1 MFNEKTSYEIIFK
14 FMKEAFIALLSFIV
28 SLAAKCTS
36 LNNELYLVR
45 PTFINL
51 NPKEL
56 YHYPLMISLK
66 RWNESCYSLDDSCAR
81 ICSPNKTEVINLN
94 VLDLTNRKN
103 ESKIFEKKKSFDCK
117 CELDDS
123 KFNSNQM

>member
-1 MFNEKTSYEIIFK
+1 
-14 FMKEAFIALLSFIV
+14 MKETFIALLSFIV

-56 YHYPLMISLK
+56 YHYPLMISL
-66 RWNESCYSLDDSCAR
+66 
-81 ICSPNKTEVINLN
+81 
-94 VLDLTNRKN
+94 
-103 ESKIFEKKKSFDCK
+103 
-117 CELDDS
+117 
-123 KFNSNQM
+123 

>member
-1 MFNEKTSYEIIFK
+1 
-14 FMKEAFIALLSFIV
+14 MKEAFIALLSFIA

-45 PTFINL
+45 PTFIDL

-103 ESKIFEKKKSFDCK
+103 ESKIFEKKKSVDCK

>member
-45 PTFINL
+45 PTFIDL

-66 RWNESCYSLDDSCAR
+66 R
-81 ICSPNKTEVINLN
+81 
-94 VLDLTNRKN
+94 
-103 ESKIFEKKKSFDCK
+103 
-117 CELDDS
+117 
-123 KFNSNQM
+123 

>member
-1 MFNEKTSYEIIFK
+1 MI
-14 FMKEAFIALLSFIV
+14 
-28 SLAAKCTS
+28 
-36 LNNELYLVR
+36 
-45 PTFINL
+45 
-51 NPKEL
+51 
-56 YHYPLMISLK
+56 ISLK

-103 ESKIFEKKKSFDCK
+103 ESKIFEKKKSVDCK